1 MKLSQI
7 WSRWADDKP
16 PLPEQFTE
24 PGSGEFAEIAPYY
37 DRLMSSVPYKSW
49 VDYVEA
55 LLKRHNRQPRRVLDL
70 ACGTGRVGSE
80 LIRRGYQAFGV
91 DLSEPMVRYCRTQT
105 PPLPAITMDACQLA
119 LVPQSLDLIV
129 SLYDS
134 LNYILDPEG
143 LEGCFAGAR
152 RSLTDEGIFIFDL
165 NTELALRT
173 GLFTQD
179 NLRSNNPLK
188 YSWRSYW
195 YPDWYPDR
203 GICRI
208 DMEFRW
214 EGPGGPQEF
223 EEVHYERA
231 YSQSEIKQMLA
242 GAGFSDI
249 TAYNGYTFKPPTA
262 RSDRVFYVAEK

>member
-1 MKLSQI
+1 MKLSRI
-7 WSRWADDKP
+7 WSRWVGDKP

-24 PGSGEFAEIAPYY
+24 PGSGEFAEVAPYY
-37 DRLMSSVPYKSW
+37 DRLMSAVPYKSW

-55 LLKRHNRQPRRVLDL
+55 LLQRHNRQPRRVLDL
-70 ACGTGRVGSE
+70 ACGTGKVGSE

-91 DLSEPMVRYCRTQT
+91 DLSEAMVHQCHTQA
-105 PPLPAITMDACQLA
+105 PRLPAATMDACQLA
-119 LVPQSLDLIV
+119 LAPQSLDLVV

-134 LNYILDPEG
+134 LNYILDPQG
-143 LEGCFAGAR
+143 LQSCFAGVW

-165 NTELALRT
+165 NTELALRM

-179 NLRSNNPLK
+179 NLRGSDPLK
-188 YSWRSYW
+188 YSWRSHW
-195 YPDWYPDR
+195 YPER

-208 DMEFRW
+208 DMGFRW
-214 EGPGGPQEF
+214 EGPGGPHEF

-231 YSQSEIKQMLA
+231 YSESEIKQMLA
-242 GAGFSDI
+242 EAGFSKM